1 MVILCADLL
10 LWLNAVTEDSI
21 HEEIE
26 LEKEDKLQFANNNN
40 NSSGAD
46 ATDSEGAHIDL
57 KQLSATAEFQN
68 KGTWVF
74 SLGSYH
80 HGSPGIMNTNS
91 QFVQQLFSCTS
102 SNQSSINVKQLGPDL
117 REKTNDAEFRGFI
130 SEP

>member
-26 LEKEDKLQFANNNN
+26 LEKEDKLQFTNNN

-46 ATDSEGAHIDL
+46 ASDLEGAHIDL

-68 KGTWVF
+68 KGARVS

-80 HGSPGIMNTNS
+80 HGSRGIMNTNT
-91 QFVQQLFSCTS
+91 QMRVCT
-102 SNQSSINVKQLGPDL
+102 VM
-117 REKTNDAEFRGFI
+117 
-130 SEP
+130 